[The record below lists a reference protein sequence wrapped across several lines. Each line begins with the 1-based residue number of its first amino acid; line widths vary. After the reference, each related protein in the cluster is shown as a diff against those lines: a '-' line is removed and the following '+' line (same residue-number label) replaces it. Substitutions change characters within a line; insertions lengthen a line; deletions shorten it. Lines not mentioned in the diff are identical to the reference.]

1 MSLRRTVGKYRRYIR
16 PGTEAQ
22 IPYGKM
28 GAQTLKSIK
37 SSLDTID
44 KMREL
49 KIENSGLL
57 DKPQFQ
63 VPIDNPLFASDST
76 APPKILGPMFERDT
90 TAYSTSLNPI
100 KFIQKSTTKS
110 FKRIKPTTGA
120 WDAHGLYGT
129 EDKPGLYDILLKEGY
144 SHNNIVDVVSGGEP
158 VISDDFGT
166 VYNAGTGKNVFV
178 MNYEAVEAHH
188 IAEINTYDESV
199 VNHLTKQLSDMKAI
213 DPKGYEVHLQDQA
226 KVLLGEKYDIDLF
239 NTDVIRGKAPTGAE
253 RLFENVGAKVKEG
266 FFESLDAIKG
276 TAVDT
281 GIGVGEGV
289 GKGLE
294 IAGDVGEKVLDTT
307 GQVGE
312 KVLDATSQVGEK
324 VLDDTGKV
332 GGKVGQ
338 IAGKVAPIASVGTG
352 AIKAISAFKDIGDEG
367 FDLQAAED
375 LIQAGIGMASPL
387 LTAAGPLGWVVLGAS
402 FLEDML
408 FD

>member
-1 MSLRRTVGKYRRYIR
+1 MSLRRTVGKYRPFVL
-16 PGTEAQ
+16 PGKEER

-49 KIENSGLL
+49 KLENSGLL
-57 DKPQFQ
+57 DKPEFQ
-63 VPIDNPLFASDST
+63 VPIDNPLFPSDSN

-100 KFIQKSTTKS
+100 KFIQKSTKGS
-110 FKRIKPTTGA
+110 FKRIKPTTAA

-166 VYNAGTGKNVFV
+166 VYKAGTGKNVFV
-178 MNYEAVEAHH
+178 MDYEAVEAHH

-213 DPKGYEVHLQDQA
+213 DPKGYATHLQDQA
-226 KVLLGEKYDIDLF
+226 RISLSEKYNIDLF
-239 NTDVIRGKAPTGAE
+239 NTDVIQGKAPTGAE
-253 RLFENVGAKVKEG
+253 KLFENVSDKVKEG

-294 IAGDVGEKVLDTT
+294 VAGDVGEKVLDTT
-307 GQVGE
+307 GKIGE
-312 KVLDATSQVGEK
+312 KVLDAT
-324 VLDDTGKV
+324 GKI

-338 IAGKVAPIASVGTG
+338 IAGEAAPLVSVGTG
-352 AIKAISAFKDIGDEG
+352 AKKTIEAFKDIGDEG
-367 FDLQAAED
+367 FDFQAAED
-375 LIQAGIGMASPL
+375 LIQGAIGMASPL
-387 LTAAGPLGWVVLGAS
+387 LASAGPLGYLVLGVS
-402 FLEDML
+402 FLEDIL